1 MNIKTKE
8 TTMKISNLT
17 ATVIASFMTLGSI
30 ANANLLYNPMEDSR
44 EFGTYND
51 SYMYN
56 ALENEWSYEPSGSQ
70 LQYNTMENSWDYF
83 YEGY

>member
-1 MNIKTKE
+1 
-8 TTMKISNLT
+8 MKKSNLT
-17 ATVIASFMTLGSI
+17 ATAIAVLMTLGSI
-30 ANANLLYNPMEDSR
+30 ANADLLYNPMEDSW
-44 EFGTYND
+44 EFGNYND